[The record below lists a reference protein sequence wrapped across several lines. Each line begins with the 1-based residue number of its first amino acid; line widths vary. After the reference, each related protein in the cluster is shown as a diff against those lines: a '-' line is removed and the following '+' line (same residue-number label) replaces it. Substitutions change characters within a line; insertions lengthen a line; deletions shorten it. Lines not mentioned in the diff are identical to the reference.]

1 MSTVR
6 PLVIIY
12 WLRLVLG
19 IIAAGVSTALTLL
32 SDTLSYTT
40 FVNGITTALAIYL
53 ISYYILKAKFATKV
67 EKQSKIMSQGIGLY
81 FFTWLVFWI
90 LIYTILK
97 GPLPVVVA

>member
-1 MSTVR
+1 MRTVR

-19 IIAAGVSTALTLL
+19 IIAAGISTALTLL

-53 ISYYILKAKFATKV
+53 VSYYILKAKFGTKV
-67 EKQSKIMSQGIGLY
+67 EKQSKIMTQGIGIY

-97 GPLPVVVA
+97 GPLPVAT

>member
-19 IIAAGVSTALTLL
+19 IIAASVSTALALMG
-32 SDTLSYTT
+32 DELSYTT
-40 FVNGITTALAIYL
+40 FVNGITAALAIYL
-53 ISYYILKAKFATKV
+53 IGYYIIKAKFGTKV
-67 EKQSKIMSQGIGLY
+67 EKQSKIMTQGIGVY

-97 GPLPVVVA
+97 GPLPVVT